1 MRRPI
6 DVATMF
12 GVLWLLGSMVIDVLT
27 PRELTVY
34 MIAAATAPT
43 ALAIGLCCYLQFPMI
58 NFTMISATFW
68 LVPALVI
75 EWISPKPLP
84 SYIIGTALVPA
95 LVVGAVLR
103 WCRYRSGE
111 SWRASAYDRS
121 ARRSNP
127 SLRPLPGDAERDDQ
141 ASAPADQPP
150 DRGTADRMGEI
161 AALAEAP

>member
-6 DVATMF
+6 DVVTMF

-43 ALAIGLCCYLQFPMI
+43 VLVIGFCYYLQFPMI
-58 NFTMISATFW
+58 DFAMISATFW
-68 LVPALVI
+68 LVAALAI

-84 SYIIGTALVPA
+84 AYLIDAALVPV
-95 LVVGAVLR
+95 LIVGAVLHWR
-103 WCRYRSGE
+103 RYRSGE

-127 SLRPLPGDAERDDQ
+127 GLRPLPDNAEKGDQ
-141 ASAPADQPP
+141 ASAPAD
-150 DRGTADRMGEI
+150 
-161 AALAEAP
+161 AAS